1 MLSFSGVC
9 SITYMM
15 NATTTQGDNTM
26 ANEIIATR
34 KVQIRGIAATYHMTS
49 DTNVIRIKDGQTESV
64 LVGEMSGFSKDDFM
78 ASEAYPYFFNAE
90 ARFARKDLGL
100 PRYATLPRRF

>member
-1 MLSFSGVC
+1 
-9 SITYMM
+9 
-15 NATTTQGDNTM
+15 
-26 ANEIIATR
+26 
-34 KVQIRGIAATYHMTS
+34 MTS
-49 DTNVIRIKDGQTESV
+49 DTNAICNVIRIKDGQTESTF
-64 LVGEMSGFSKDDFM
+64 VGEMSGFSKDDFM